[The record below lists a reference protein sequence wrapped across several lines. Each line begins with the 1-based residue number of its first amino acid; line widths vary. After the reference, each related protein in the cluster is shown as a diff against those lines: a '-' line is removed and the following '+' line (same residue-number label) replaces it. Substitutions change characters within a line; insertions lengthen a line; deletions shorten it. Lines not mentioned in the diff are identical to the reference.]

1 MAQGTYLVAVHPSD
15 AELRQVVSEM
25 VDQGKACGLTVDQ
38 IMVDTGNTHACALKD
53 LARAKWYQTQEGRIA
68 AERRREQDN
77 EDRQSKEAR
86 RRREKTR

>member
-25 VDQGKACGLTVDQ
+25 VDRGEVKGLTVDQ
-38 IMVDTGNTHACALKD
+38 IMVDMGNPYACILKD

-68 AERRREQDN
+68 AERRREQDD
-77 EDRQSKEAR
+77 EDGQSKEAR
-86 RRREKTR
+86 RRGEKTR

>member
-38 IMVDTGNTHACALKD
+38 IMVDTGNTHAVH
-53 LARAKWYQTQEGRIA
+53 
-68 AERRREQDN
+68 
-77 EDRQSKEAR
+77 
-86 RRREKTR
+86 